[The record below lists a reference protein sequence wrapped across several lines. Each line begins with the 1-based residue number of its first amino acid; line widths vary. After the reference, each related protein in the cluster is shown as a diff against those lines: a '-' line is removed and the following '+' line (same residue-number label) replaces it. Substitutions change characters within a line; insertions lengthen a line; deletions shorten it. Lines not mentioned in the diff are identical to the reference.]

1 MMKLNTQELH
11 HLGLACDL
19 LVSEN
24 VLQNYFPY
32 VYLGRTLIYVKR
44 AKKMTSSPWRKRVLT
59 SWPVQFFDMGDN
71 PALTGGVSSPPCL
84 RGNQQKIK
92 TKKVF
97 DTVRVRRDLRNNIHN
112 IKK

>member
-44 AKKMTSSPWRKRVLT
+44 AKKMTSSP
-59 SWPVQFFDMGDN
+59 
-71 PALTGGVSSPPCL
+71 
-84 RGNQQKIK
+84 
-92 TKKVF
+92 
-97 DTVRVRRDLRNNIHN
+97 
-112 IKK
+112 